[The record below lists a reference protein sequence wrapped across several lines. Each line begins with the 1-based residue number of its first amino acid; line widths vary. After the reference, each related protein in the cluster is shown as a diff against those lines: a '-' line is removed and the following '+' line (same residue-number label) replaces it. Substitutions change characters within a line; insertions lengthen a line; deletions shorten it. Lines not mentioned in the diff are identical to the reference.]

1 MEKIMFICQGN
12 ICRSPMAMFYLRYRL
27 KTLGLENEYQV
38 TSAALEISTKGYDME
53 KKAQDELIKNNI
65 PFEKHSAH
73 QLNPKEFLQQDYVLY
88 MESFQKIQISRLM
101 SNHGMERTHLLYEYT
116 GIKKNIDDPYFT
128 DDFDTAFQEIRK
140 AVDAFIEKEI
150 IGKETK

>member
-1 MEKIMFICQGN
+1 MFICQGN

-38 TSAALEISTKGYDME
+38 TSAALE
-53 KKAQDELIKNNI
+53 KKAQDELIKNKI